1 MQDIIAALAPVF
13 AAGLALQQ
21 ALEWLDPILSRLGD
35 TGESYAT
42 SSNSVIAGFALAW
55 FGGFSVLGPLGA
67 EVPAWIEVIVT
78 GLVISG
84 GTLDTEVLGLREGES
99 AARGRD
105 VCDMHM

>member
-21 ALEWLDPILSRLGD
+21 ALEWLDPILS
-35 TGESYAT
+35 
-42 SSNSVIAGFALAW
+42 AGFALAW